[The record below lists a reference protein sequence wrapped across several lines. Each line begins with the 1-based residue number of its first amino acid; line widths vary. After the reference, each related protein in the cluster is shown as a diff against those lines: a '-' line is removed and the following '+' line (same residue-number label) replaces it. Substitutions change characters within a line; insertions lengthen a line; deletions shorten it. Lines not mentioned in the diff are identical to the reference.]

1 MLKQVTIT
9 QLVLNCMGPATCG
22 PFVRVAFVGTL
33 GKCMMGLI
41 TFGLDFL
48 ADRDIIP
55 ASATST
61 NSRRRRAG
69 GGQMAGR
76 LRKENGRER
85 GRTPQGVYLVS
96 LLLQV
101 GLCDLC
107 DSN

>member
-48 ADRDIIP
+48 ADRDIISSVGNVYQP
-55 ASATST
+55 THADSG
-61 NSRRRRAG
+61 AG
-69 GGQMAGR
+69 NGQ
-76 LRKENGRER
+76 RKERSNRGREPY
-85 GRTPQGVYLVS
+85 GVLCPGCSFFVPACRTYERMV
-96 LLLQV
+96 
-101 GLCDLC
+101 
-107 DSN
+107 